1 MKFALRLAGGG
12 YAAIQLLSAL
22 FSIGE
27 VEKITGVKAHIL
39 RYWEEVVPSITPQK
53 DIGGRRTYSIREVQ
67 IIMRL
72 RYLIQKK
79 KFSIEGARNQII
91 AETDK
96 PESVVN
102 ILQQIN
108 EIRSEML
115 YMFKAV
121 QNTKK

>member
-1 MKFALRLAGGG
+1 MG
-12 YAAIQLLSAL
+12 AARKVMAL

-27 VEKITGVKAHIL
+27 VERITGVKAHIL

-108 EIRSEML
+108 EIRSELL
-115 YMFKAV
+115 YMFKAM
-121 QNTKK
+121 QNTKR

>member
-1 MKFALRLAGGG
+1 M
-12 YAAIQLLSAL
+12 AL

-79 KFSIEGARNQII
+79 KYSIEGARNQII
-91 AETDK
+91 TETDK

-108 EIRSEML
+108 EIRSELL

-121 QNTKK
+121 QNTKR